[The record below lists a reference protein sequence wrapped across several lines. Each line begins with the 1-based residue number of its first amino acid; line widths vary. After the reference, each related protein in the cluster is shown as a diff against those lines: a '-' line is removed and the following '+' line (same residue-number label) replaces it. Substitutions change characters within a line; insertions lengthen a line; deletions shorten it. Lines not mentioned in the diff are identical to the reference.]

1 MDYIDKNKIFNRI
14 DNLNKDDMVFD
25 IFKKYGITDID
36 GIKKIVN
43 DTINDD
49 NNIILKR
56 IYENKKNNNLLDKTD
71 NAFFNKKRK
80 LKINDELNDVN
91 IKLIYVNNTFIIKI
105 VVISTEKCFIKIV
118 NNKNVVLAIFNII
131 KYGIK
136 N

>member
-14 DNLNKDDMVFD
+14 DNLNRDNMVFD
-25 IFKKYGITDID
+25 IFKKYGTTDID
-36 GIKKIVN
+36 DIKKIVN

-49 NNIILKR
+49 DNIILKR

-105 VVISTEKCFIKIV
+105 VVILTEKCFIKIV